1 MVSSQIRNADI
12 LNGTGIGCTLSVQGG
27 PFDGRCCFNS
37 IAWDF
42 NGGKEWTPEVE
53 NSFLKMIDKP
63 YIQRVTILGGE
74 PLANQNVKT
83 VLALIKRIK
92 ERFPN
97 KVIWLYSGYYLD
109 EIITD
114 PIRLETVRLCDVL
127 CDGRFE
133 ITKKDPSLK
142 FVGSSNQRVID
153 MKKTL
158 EKGYTRLFKEN

>member
-1 MVSSQIRNADI
+1 
-12 LNGTGIGCTLSVQGG
+12 
-27 PFDGRCCFNS
+27 
-37 IAWDF
+37 
-42 NGGKEWTPEVE
+42 
-53 NSFLKMIDKP
+53 MIDKH

-92 ERFPN
+92 ERFPD
-97 KVIWLYSGYYLD
+97 KAIWLYSGFYLD

-114 PIRLETVRLCDVL
+114 PIRLETVKLCDVL

-158 EKGYTRLFKEN
+158 EKRGISLFQIN

>member
-1 MVSSQIRNADI
+1 MRYAQIRNADV
-12 LNGTGIGCTLSVQGG
+12 LNGTGIGCTLFVQGC
-27 PFDGRCCFNS
+27 PFYCKGCFNS

-42 NGGKEWTPEVE
+42 NGGKEWTQEVE
-53 NSFLKMIDKP
+53 DSFLEMIDKP

-74 PLANQNVKT
+74 PLANQNVGT

-92 ERFPN
+92 ERFPD
-97 KVIWLYSGYYLD
+97 KAIWFYSGFYLD

-158 EKGYTRLFKEN
+158 EKGYIVLVNLN